1 MEKEYIL
8 HKWLN
13 DSATSE
19 ELEYLKTSPEYNTL
33 IKIAVISS
41 GLEAPESNSEANF
54 KTITSNLINNKREV
68 KKLIPFA
75 SLLKVAAVLAL
86 LLVGYLYIS
95 SLDTEVQTQI
105 AEKQNILLPDNSEV
119 IINANSAISYNKK
132 KWSQQRELKL
142 TGEAYFKVT
151 KGNTFSVKTSLGIV
165 TVLGTQFNVYSR
177 DNLFNIECY
186 EGLVS
191 VAFNDTLI
199 KLPAGSR
206 LSIENGV
213 LVKHDISILSFPN
226 WTINESSFENA
237 LLSTVLQ
244 ELKRQYPIK
253 LITKFNDV
261 NQRYTGSFSHNDLN
275 LALKSI
281 CDPLHLAYTIEE
293 ESITIYDKESP

>member
-13 DSATSE
+13 DAATSE

-54 KTITSNLINNKREV
+54 KTITSNLINNNREV

-95 SLDTEVQTQI
+95 SQDTEVQTQI

-151 KGNTFSVKTSLGIV
+151 KGNTFSVKTSLGVV

-186 EGLVS
+186 EGIVS
-191 VAFNDTLI
+191 VSFNDTLI

-213 LVKHDISILSFPN
+213 LVKHDSSIFSFPN

-253 LITKFNDV
+253 LITKFNDA